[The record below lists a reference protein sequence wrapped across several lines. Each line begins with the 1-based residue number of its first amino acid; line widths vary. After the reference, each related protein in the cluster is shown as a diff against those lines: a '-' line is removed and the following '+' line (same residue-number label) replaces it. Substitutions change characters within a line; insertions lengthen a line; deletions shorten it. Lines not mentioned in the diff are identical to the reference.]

1 MTIYDFASGVTM
13 HGFNH
18 VFVKEMDVRTPVHGS
33 SDHSATRVVWT
44 SPYIHGQGPINFE
57 DAYLDFGISRI
68 VRTFCTSGKRVFS
81 CNFLCTFSCT
91 ISNKIQCAPRVMF
104 WLSSPHV
111 TNIEEVSAQL
121 LKFPSITICNVN
133 PVLFSKVKIHR
144 PFNWQIL
151 ENLSNCRFENFEG

>member
-44 SPYIHGQGPINFE
+44 SPYIHDQGPINFE
-57 DAYLDFGISRI
+57 DAYLDFGFSWI
-68 VRTFCTSGKRVFS
+68 VRTFCASGKRA
-81 CNFLCTFSCT
+81 FSCT
-91 ISNKIQCAPRVMF
+91 IFYKIQCAPRVMF

-133 PVLFSKVKIHR
+133 PVLFSKVKIDR
-144 PFNWQIL
+144 PFNWQIR

>member
-18 VFVKEMDVRTPVHGS
+18 VFVKEMDVRTLVRGCFSTTARQP
-33 SDHSATRVVWT
+33 VVWT
-44 SPYIHGQGPINFE
+44 SPNIHDQGPINFE
-57 DAYLDFGISRI
+57 NAYLDFGFSWI
-68 VRTFCTSGKRVFS
+68 VRTFCASGKRA
-81 CNFLCTFSCT
+81 FSCT
-91 ISNKIQCAPRVMF
+91 IFYKIQCAPRVMF

-133 PVLFSKVKIHR
+133 PVLFSKVKFDR